1 MNKNGHGLWN
11 FLVVLTVIVCLLA
24 FVLHSKNWTKI
35 DDQGLKIISGFYFQN
50 VNFSELDSV
59 ELLEKIPPMERLNGF
74 SAFEKEKGIFR
85 EFKDSLTDKK
95 VYVFVDNLE
104 NQKIKLVHR
113 DSLKLYLNL
122 KDSLDTEQLYRTL
135 SDKLVAEPN

>member
-24 FVLHSKNWTKI
+24 FVLHSKNWTKV
-35 DDQGLKIISGFYFQN
+35 DDQGLKIISGFYYQN
-50 VNFSELDSV
+50 IDFSELDSV
-59 ELLEKIPPMERLNGF
+59 ELLERIPPMERLNGF

-95 VYVFVDNLE
+95 VYVFVDNLDHS
-104 NQKIKLVHR
+104 KIKLVHH
-113 DSLKLYLNL
+113 DSLKLYVNL
-122 KDSLDTEQLYRTL
+122 KDSLDTEQLYQTL
-135 SDKLVAEPN
+135 SGKLETPPD